1 MRGRIVLIVLIW
13 VAAIGLGESQA
24 AEEAARDEKSRWVP
38 AFGLS
43 SGAYVQ
49 RFQGTLGASSLNCG
63 TASDPTCSP
72 NPFAPTASP
81 DLFDLQP
88 GAPSTDRERVFTPF
102 IAASLELTTPSL
114 IDDFGAPSL
123 FAHVDFAY
131 TFGFTKNIAVLGAP
145 GELTPPPP
153 LETDP
158 RLWKGQGDSMTFKAS
173 DFQFSG
179 GIGVTFHFDVLDRR
193 VRIKPSLEYMRQSAK
208 LSGSLQRVI
217 KTYPGP
223 PAQFECSTPQNP
235 GTGYRCIALANEK
248 TAVFH
253 SIGPGLEV
261 EVDAGRKGPIV
272 LALYGGAQA
281 YAILGSNRVDLS
293 DSNELGESAEWK
305 YIANRWFFRGSVG
318 LRFRWAPE

>member
-1 MRGRIVLIVLIW
+1 MRGRIVLIALIW
-13 VAAIGLGESQA
+13 FAAIGPGESQA
-24 AEEAARDEKSRWVP
+24 EEEAARDDKSRWVP

-49 RFQGTLGASSLNCG
+49 RFQGSLSASPLNCG
-63 TASDPTCSP
+63 TAADPTCAP
-72 NPFAPTASP
+72 NPFTPKASP

-102 IAASLELTTPSL
+102 IAAGLELTTPSL
-114 IDDFGAPSL
+114 IDGFGAPSL

-145 GELTPPPP
+145 GPLAPPPP

-179 GIGVTFHFDVLDRR
+179 GVGITFHLDVLDRR
-193 VRIKPSLEYMRQSAK
+193 VRVKPSLEYMRQSMT
-208 LSGSLQRVI
+208 LTGFLQRVI
-217 KTYPGP
+217 ATEQGGEDLR
-223 PAQFECSTPQNP
+223 FIEFGDS
-235 GTGYRCIALANEK
+235 EEV
-248 TAVFH
+248 VFH
-253 SIGPGLEV
+253 SIGPGLEL
-261 EVDAGRKGPIV
+261 EVDAGRKGPLV

-281 YAILGSNRVDLS
+281 YAILGSNRVNLS
-293 DSNELGESAEWK
+293 DSNDLGESAEWK

>member
-1 MRGRIVLIVLIW
+1 MRGRIVLIALIW

-24 AEEAARDEKSRWVP
+24 AEEAERDEKSRWVP

-49 RFQGTLGASSLNCG
+49 RFQGSLSASPLNCG
-63 TASDPTCSP
+63 TKADPTCAP
-72 NPFAPTASP
+72 DPFALNASP

-102 IAASLELTTPSL
+102 IAVNLELTTPSL

-145 GELTPPPP
+145 GPLAPPPP

-179 GIGVTFHFDVLDRR
+179 GVGITFHLDVLDRR
-193 VRIKPSLEYMRQSAK
+193 VRVKPSLEYMRQSMT
-208 LSGSLQRVI
+208 LTGFLQRVI
-217 KTYPGP
+217 DTQQGVVTDYRFIQLGD
-223 PAQFECSTPQNP
+223 ST
-235 GTGYRCIALANEK
+235 EV
-248 TAVFH
+248 VFH
-253 SIGPGLEV
+253 SIGPGLEL
-261 EVDAGRKGPIV
+261 EVDAARKGPLV

-281 YAILGSNRVDLS
+281 YAILGSNRIDLS
-293 DSNELGESAEWK
+293 DSNDFGEFAEWK
-305 YIANRWFFRGSVG
+305 SIANRWFFRGSVG

>member
-1 MRGRIVLIVLIW
+1 MRGRIVLIALIW
-13 VAAIGLGESQA
+13 FAAIGLGESQA
-24 AEEAARDEKSRWVP
+24 EEEAARDDKSRWVP

-49 RFQGTLGASSLNCG
+49 RFQGSLSASPLNCG
-63 TASDPTCSP
+63 TAADPTCAP
-72 NPFAPTASP
+72 NPFSPRASP

-102 IAASLELTTPSL
+102 IAAGLELTTPSL
-114 IDDFGAPSL
+114 IDGFGAPSL

-145 GELTPPPP
+145 GPLAPPPP

-179 GIGVTFHFDVLDRR
+179 GVGITFHLDVLDRR
-193 VRIKPSLEYMRQSAK
+193 VRVKPSLEYMRQSMT
-208 LSGSLQRVI
+208 LTGFLQRVI
-217 KTYPGP
+217 ATEQGGEDLR
-223 PAQFECSTPQNP
+223 FIEFGDS
-235 GTGYRCIALANEK
+235 EK
-248 TAVFH
+248 VVFH
-253 SIGPGLEV
+253 SIGPGLEL
-261 EVDAGRKGPIV
+261 EVDAARKGPLV

-281 YAILGSNRVDLS
+281 YAILGSNRVNLS
-293 DSNELGESAEWK
+293 DSNDLGESAEWK

>member
-1 MRGRIVLIVLIW
+1 MLARMMPRVKMRGRIVLIALIW
-13 VAAIGLGESQA
+13 FAAIGLGESQA
-24 AEEAARDEKSRWVP
+24 EEEAARDDKSRWVP

-49 RFQGTLGASSLNCG
+49 RFQGSLSASPLNCG
-63 TASDPTCSP
+63 TAADPTCAP
-72 NPFAPTASP
+72 NPFSPRASP

-102 IAASLELTTPSL
+102 IAAGLELTTPSL
-114 IDDFGAPSL
+114 IDGFGAPSL

-145 GELTPPPP
+145 GPLAPPPP

-179 GIGVTFHFDVLDRR
+179 GVGITFHLDVLDRR
-193 VRIKPSLEYMRQSAK
+193 VRVKPSLEYMRQSMT
-208 LSGSLQRVI
+208 LTGFLQRVI
-217 KTYPGP
+217 ATEQGGEDLR
-223 PAQFECSTPQNP
+223 FIEFGDS
-235 GTGYRCIALANEK
+235 EK
-248 TAVFH
+248 VVFH
-253 SIGPGLEV
+253 SIGPGLEL
-261 EVDAGRKGPIV
+261 EVDAARKGPLV

-281 YAILGSNRVDLS
+281 YAILGSNRVNLS
-293 DSNELGESAEWK
+293 DSNDLGESAEWK